1 MKTSDIVST
10 LRKLFQRKQKNTIQ
24 LAEDKPVT
32 SNLQPIKIGGKVSLI
47 ELSESE
53 LKVRGTIDA
62 SAITVDG
69 ASVQTG
75 DEVGSVTALNNATEN
90 ELVTVGSTT
99 TELDAE
105 ANLTFDGDHLSIAAT
120 GKIYLDGGTH
130 TYISEVSDDSL
141 RIVVGNTIMLQ
152 LDEANDL
159 NTFTH
164 SVRTLESLFLTEQA
178 DALADVS
185 GDGQLWVHD
194 NTPNTLMFTDDTGID
209 ILLSNKTAVW
219 GGNLGRITASGVH
232 YAIPTG
238 YNAAAIGLGTGT
250 NPDASLTCGTN
261 ADDITTCVWFS
272 LNTIRVV
279 ACTIMTGQ
287 GGSTNT
293 AHTLHLMRYDIDAD
307 GDWSNGIVVGSVA
320 TPNSDDYSQAR
331 KHSLTMSA
339 TASDLIVSTSQ
350 VLIGTVEP
358 TAGYNAAM
366 SAKVCI
372 KYQEML

>member
-1 MKTSDIVST
+1 MST
-10 LRKLFQRKQKNTIQ
+10 KVRNTVYELKRKNPITLG
-24 LAEDKPVT
+24 DD
-32 SNLQPIKIGGKVSLI
+32 SNIEANLKPIKIDSKNSIL
-47 ELSESE
+47 ELSENE

-105 ANLTFDGDHLSIAAT
+105 ANLTFDGDDLAIAAT

-130 TYISEVSDDSL
+130 SYITESVDDVL
-141 RIVVGNTIMLQ
+141 RIVAGNEIMLQ
-152 LDEANDL
+152 LDEGNDL
-159 NTFTH
+159 NTNLH
-164 SVRTLESLFLTEQA
+164 SVKVGKSVYLTEQA
-178 DALADVS
+178 DALADVT

-194 NTPNTLMFTDDTGID
+194 DTPNTLMFTDDTGID
-209 ILLSNKTAVW
+209 ILLSNRTAVW
-219 GGNLGRITASGVH
+219 GNNLGRILASGIH

-238 YNAAAIGLGTGT
+238 YSAVALNLGTGT
-250 NPDASLTCGTN
+250 NPDTSLTCGTN
-261 ADDITTCVWFS
+261 ADDITTSVWFS

-307 GDWSNGIVVGSVA
+307 GDLSNGVVVGSVV